1 MRGHDVDELARRDNL
16 GRLPELREMSLVA
29 GHQIVRASRVGTFQE
44 FIIVGI
50 FCDLQLS
57 ANSDRMRTVPDK
69 LKKLL
74 LESLA
79 DSQLRARQHRAILG
93 ENGVRWPED

>member
-1 MRGHDVDELARRDNL
+1 MRAHNVDELTRGDNL
-16 GRLPELREMSLVA
+16 GPLPELREMSLVP

-57 ANSDRMRTVPDK
+57 ANNDRMRAVVDK

-79 DSQLRARQHRAILG
+79 YSQLRAGQHRAIFG
-93 ENGVRWPED
+93 ENGVRDI